1 MSNFVVTDRV
11 DVELVAIV
19 KTLAID
25 KVFILVDENTAE
37 FCLSLN

>member
-19 KTLAID
+19 KTLAI
-25 KVFILVDENTAE
+25 
-37 FCLSLN
+37 CLEIGAASMV